1 MASFQTSS
9 NAPIPTAIS
18 AATAPIMPLCREAEF
33 AGNGETL
40 GLEGLVGLT
49 MRPVPAPP
57 EPLEW
62 STPVPVGAVVTAEG
76 VLVANFAVLVATTIE
91 LEMGTKLGRDEPG
104 LASKVVLGC
113 GSGGMVPAWSNML
126 SISAPTFPK

>member
-40 GLEGLVGLT
+40 GLEGLT
-49 MRPVPAPP
+49 MRPVPTPP

-62 STPVPVGAVVTAEG
+62 GTPVPVGAVVTVEG

-91 LEMGTKLGRDEPG
+91 LEMGMKLGRDEPG

-113 GSGGMVPAWSNML
+113 GSGGTVPAWSNML
-126 SISAPTFPK
+126 SISSPTFSK

>member
-1 MASFQTSS
+1 MASFQASS

-40 GLEGLVGLT
+40 GLEGLEGLVGVT
-49 MRPVPAPP
+49 MRPVP

-62 STPVPVGAVVTAEG
+62 STPVPVGAV
-76 VLVANFAVLVATTIE
+76 VANFAVLVATTIE

-104 LASKVVLGC
+104 LASKVVRGC
-113 GSGGMVPAWSNML
+113 GSGGMVTAWSNML
-126 SISAPTFPK
+126 SISSPTFWR